1 MIRRPP
7 RSTLFP
13 YTTLFRSSH
22 FIDGGVTGI
31 SMLLSQVLGW
41 PLALLIPVINLP
53 FIALGYKQVGA
64 KFAVKSAAAIG
75 GLPPFPALPP
85 LPGAAPGKL
94 FSAGLGGFFI
104 CAGPRL
110 PHRRGGGV
118 GAPGAAGRLVRHRRR
133 QP

>member
-64 KFAVKSAAAIG
+64 KFAFKSAAAIG
-75 GLPPFPALPP
+75 GLRTGEHPSSHHSPPYLVCR
-85 LPGAAPGKL
+85 L
-94 FSAGLGGFFI
+94 FL
-104 CAGPRL
+104 L
-110 PHRRGGGV
+110 KKKK
-118 GAPGAAGRLVRHRRR
+118 
-133 QP
+133 